1 MVLIYLLLASNLWL
15 FLHSFKQVQ
24 KEIHDAG
31 FYIDADLT
39 DRKIDKKVQ
48 FRFMFQVLF
57 FGWLVIPKI
66 DLSDELMMI
75 VVCL

>member
-39 DRKIDKKVQ
+39 DRKIDKKVPISVHVPS
-48 FRFMFQVLF
+48 FVL
-57 FGWLVIPKI
+57 WLAG
-66 DLSDELMMI
+66 DS
-75 VVCL
+75 